1 MSAVSHED
9 LMRYLDG
16 ELSPAER
23 RDIEEALDASTELGR
38 ELALYRAMK
47 EDLHGLSFAPTQG
60 RDVWSQVNRRLTRP
74 IGWTLLVVGVA
85 AWALYGAYVFT
96 ATPGVLFEKLITGAV
111 VIGVLLLL
119 ASVIWEQY
127 QAWLSDPYRDVH
139 R

>member
-1 MSAVSHED
+1 MTPED

-16 ELSPAER
+16 ELSPEER
-23 RDIEEALDASTELGR
+23 RRVEVAVETSTELSR

-47 EDLHGLSFAPTQG
+47 EDFQGLSFSPTRPG
-60 RDVWSQVNRRLTRP
+60 DTWSRVNRRLTRP
-74 IGWTLLVVGVA
+74 VGWALLIVGTAV
-85 AWALYGAYVFT
+85 WALYGGYVYT
-96 ATPGVLFEKLITGAV
+96 TTPGVLVEKLATGAV

-127 QAWLSDPYRDVH
+127 QAWLADPYRDVH